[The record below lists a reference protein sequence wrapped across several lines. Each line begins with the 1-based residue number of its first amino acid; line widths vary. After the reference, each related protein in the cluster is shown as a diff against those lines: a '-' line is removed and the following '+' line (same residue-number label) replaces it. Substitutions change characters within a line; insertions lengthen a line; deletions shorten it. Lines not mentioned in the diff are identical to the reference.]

1 MRRHLDRPVDTA
13 WWAPLATN
21 GTFGPQGCPQRR
33 SGGFAAASWL
43 QCNSGTPCWAT
54 AYDDGTRRRRFIK
67 LFTEGKYDIATI
79 AMQTPNGS
87 ILWNVTIRERKGM
100 NNWRVGARE
109 YAAE

>member
-1 MRRHLDRPVDTA
+1 MRRHLDRPVDSA

-21 GTFGPQGCPQRR
+21 GTFGPQVCPQRM

>member
-1 MRRHLDRPVDTA
+1 M
-13 WWAPLATN
+13 
-21 GTFGPQGCPQRR
+21 

-67 LFTEGKYDIATI
+67 LFTGGKYDIVTI
-79 AMQTPNGS
+79 VMQNPNGS
-87 ILWNVTIRERKGM
+87 ILWNVIIRERKGM

>member
-1 MRRHLDRPVDTA
+1 MDSA
-13 WWAPLATN
+13 WWAPLDTN
-21 GTFGPQGCPQRR
+21 GTFGPQVCPQLLP
-33 SGGFAAASWL
+33 GGFAAASWL

>member
-21 GTFGPQGCPQRR
+21 GTFGPQVCPQLLP
-33 SGGFAAASWL
+33 GGFAAASWL